1 MILTQLAAAAADGRH
16 YIHWTDLGLNPVIF
30 HIGFFSLKW
39 YSLAY
44 IAGIVLGWWYLLKL
58 LDQPGAPMARRHA
71 DDLVF
76 YVTLG
81 VILGGRI
88 GYVVFYA
95 PWMFL
100 HPLEVFKL
108 WDGGMSFHGGVIGTS
123 LAMILLARNKG
134 LNWLRIHD
142 YVACCVPFGL
152 FFGRIANFIN
162 GELWGRQTDVPWAI
176 IFPDP
181 RAGNVPR
188 HPSELYEAGLEGI
201 CLFLILWCVFW
212 KTRSRYDPGKMT
224 GVFLLGYG
232 CFRFFVEFFREPDPQ
247 FAGTIF
253 DKWGFHM
260 GQFLCLPMILGG
272 LYLILTAA
280 RRRVRIEA
288 TGGLESVA

>member
-1 MILTQLAAAAADGRH
+1 MSLVSLAFAAATASH
-16 YIHWTDLGLNPVIF
+16 IHFTDLHLSPVALDL
-30 HIGFFSLKW
+30 GFFQIRW
-39 YSLAY
+39 YSLGY
-44 IAGIVLGWWYLLKL
+44 IAGILIGWWYLTKL

-81 VILGGRI
+81 IILGGRI

-181 RAGNVPR
+181 RAGDVPR

-201 CLFLILWCVFW
+201 CLFLILWYVFW